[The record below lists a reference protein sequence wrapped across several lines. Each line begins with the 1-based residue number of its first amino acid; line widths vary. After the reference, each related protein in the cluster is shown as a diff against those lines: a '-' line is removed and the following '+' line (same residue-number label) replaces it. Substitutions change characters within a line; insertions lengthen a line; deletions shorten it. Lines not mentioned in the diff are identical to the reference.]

1 MSFLGLFKKKLPKPG
16 IPEVA
21 GMPIPAAHLNALQP
35 SDQFLI
41 SYPRSGNTWMRNLLK
56 DVIILSRPDLPQDVH
71 PDHLLPDIHQGGPAH
86 PAQQQFGMQ
95 SRILKSHNI
104 RDIHSHRAVYLF
116 RTAADSLLSYY
127 HFGILRRQPWFIE
140 GETADDFCRRFLPTW
155 DVHMRIALEMH
166 IASPARV
173 LFVSYERLLADGL
186 HELRRVVDFYGL
198 IATDETLTAATER
211 NSFEKLRAREQ
222 QRVPDAKGFFYRK
235 GREGSAR
242 EELSAATVEFLEN
255 ATHAAHA
262 QARQFATPRS

>member
-1 MSFLGLFKKKLPKPG
+1 MSFLGLFKKTQPKPG
-16 IPEVA
+16 LPEVA
-21 GMPIPAAHLNALQP
+21 GMHIPATHLNALQP

-56 DVIILSRPDLPQDVH
+56 DVILLGHPDLPQDVH
-71 PDHLLPDIHQGGPAH
+71 PDHLLPDIHQGDLAH
-86 PAQQQFGMQ
+86 PAQHQFGMQ

-104 RDIHSHRAVYLF
+104 RDIRSHRAVYLF

-127 HFGILRRQPWFIE
+127 HFGILRKQPWIIE
-140 GETADDFCRRFLPTW
+140 GETADDFCHRFLPTW
-155 DVHMRIALEMH
+155 DEHMSIALEMH
-166 IASPARV
+166 AAAPGQI
-173 LFVSYERLLADGL
+173 LFVSYESLLADGPR
-186 HELRRVVDFYGL
+186 ELRRVVDFYGL
-198 IATDETLTAATER
+198 PATDETLAAATER
-211 NSFEKLRAREQ
+211 NTFEKLRAREQ

-262 QARQFATPRS
+262 QARQFATPLL